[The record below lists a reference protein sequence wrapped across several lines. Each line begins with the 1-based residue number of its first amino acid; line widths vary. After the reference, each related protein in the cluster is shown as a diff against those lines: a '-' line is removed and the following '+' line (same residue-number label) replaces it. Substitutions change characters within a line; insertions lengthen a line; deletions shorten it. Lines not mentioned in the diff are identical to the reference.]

1 MRIESVRE
9 TRVSVMI
16 VSVVSGLGTR
26 RSGLLGERLLL
37 VIILVLTGEKGIDG
51 GREESSDGK

>member
-51 GREESSDGK
+51 GREESSDGE